1 MKKPFWLFTFLV
13 LAILLAGCTT
23 RSISDSGYKGG
34 NSYGRSSDNPFYK
47 GELSEFQVLGI
58 DPSQN
63 VTESQIQEA
72 LANSQRVSVR
82 RGSGIMLVQSGAMI
96 PDDSMVINLERYF
109 KVAVFTGVPN
119 DSVGG
124 SNYAKTLRLAAAHGG
139 YENILV
145 YWGLLESAQEN
156 LATKSVSWVPI
167 VGWVLPDESQHMR
180 IRLKVA
186 LIGVKTGSWDM
197 FSPEPFSDEA
207 YSGMFSREGSDQAQ
221 VATLKEKAYIA
232 AVEDLVKRYTNLR
245 N

>member
-1 MKKPFWLFTFLV
+1 
-13 LAILLAGCTT
+13 
-23 RSISDSGYKGG
+23 
-34 NSYGRSSDNPFYK
+34 
-47 GELSEFQVLGI
+47 
-58 DPSQN
+58 
-63 VTESQIQEA
+63 
-72 LANSQRVSVR
+72 
-82 RGSGIMLVQSGAMI
+82 MLVQSGAMI
-96 PDDSMVINLERYF
+96 PDDSMVTNLERYF

-119 DSVGG
+119 DSVER
-124 SNYAKTLRLAAAHGG
+124 SNYAKTLRLAAAQGG

-207 YSGMFSREGSDQAQ
+207 YSAMFSREGSDQAQ

-232 AVEDLVKRYTNLR
+232 AVEDLVKRYAN
-245 N
+245 